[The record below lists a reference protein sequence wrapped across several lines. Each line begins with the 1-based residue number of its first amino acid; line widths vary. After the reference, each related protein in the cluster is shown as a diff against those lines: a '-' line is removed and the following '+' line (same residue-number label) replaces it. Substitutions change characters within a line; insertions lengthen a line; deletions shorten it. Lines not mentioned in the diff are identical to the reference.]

1 MSLMAVII
9 QEQVT
14 GQGIA
19 GVAFTRDPNTGDP
32 EKITIA
38 SSYGLGD
45 VCYNHNQLHNIFN
58 LLHNDKNWDILKI
71 QLYNVSIDLMMT

>member
-1 MSLMAVII
+1 MCDMAVIV

-14 GQGIA
+14 GLGVA

-38 SSYGLGD
+38 SSYGLGE
-45 VCYNHNQLHNIFN
+45 VCHNHNWFCNIYIN
-58 LLHNDKNWDILKI
+58 IILTK
-71 QLYNVSIDLMMT
+71 YNN